1 MSERLSALSRTLTK
15 YSIIAIAICLVAW
28 IATLIF
34 YLTDTVP
41 GITEIFFI
49 WQFVYYGA
57 PALCGV
63 LVGFWLVT
71 RIWIR
76 SSVPSSEVAVP
87 SPDGPV
93 AVPSPDGLD
102 DEPRL

>member
-1 MSERLSALSRTLTK
+1 MRDQLSVLSRTVRK
-15 YSIIAIAICLVAW
+15 YMIIGVAVCLVAW
-28 IATLIF
+28 LATLVF

-63 LVGFWLVT
+63 IVGFWIVT

-76 SSVPSSEVAVP
+76 SSVPSEVAVP
-87 SPDGPV
+87 SSDGPV

-102 DEPRL
+102 DEPSV